1 MTSTEIKALQ
11 DANLATNDAHE
22 ITAAKLREVT
32 TELIKKLGGWGD
44 YANNAE
50 ASPQSISGGET
61 PEWITL
67 NNSGTGTLTNT
78 DFLPYYVES
87 LWSANKVQLNGL
99 SLGTIITL
107 RFDLTLNILSNNTDV
122 LFRVLFRDSSKT
134 EVYTHVF
141 DYRAFKLS
149 GTLSGVNFYEFYVG
163 ASILNGTAEL
173 QVQADKDITALF
185 NGILIT
191 IP

>member
-1 MTSTEIKALQ
+1 MTSTEIKTLQ
-11 DANLATNDAHE
+11 DTNLATNDARE

-32 TELIKKLGGWGD
+32 TELIKKSGGWGD
-44 YANNAE
+44 YNN
-50 ASPQSISGGET
+50 SSSSTPQSIRGLD
-61 PEWITL
+61 EWITL

-78 DFLPYYVES
+78 DFLPYYVET
-87 LWSANKVQLNGL
+87 LWSDNKVQFNGL
-99 SLGTIITL
+99 SLGTIMTL
-107 RFDLTLNILSNNTDV
+107 RFDLTLDILSNNTDV
-122 LFRVLFRDSSKT
+122 LFRVLFRDSEGT

-141 DYRAFKLS
+141 DYRVFKS
-149 GTLSGVNFYEFYVG
+149 HGTLSGVNFYEFYVG

-173 QVQADKDITALF
+173 QVQADHDITALF